1 MLQIV
6 EKTRETSKRLIK
18 AKRKEMERELDN
30 AIYLQM
36 RKLEHKAKFMRQ
48 FWQAF
53 ELERKD
59 LYLAREEIMA
69 ERVALSVL
77 RSGELKGA
85 PAEKILSG
93 NEFSTLTSTM
103 RQLTPAS
110 IDHK

>member
-1 MLQIV
+1 
-6 EKTRETSKRLIK
+6 
-18 AKRKEMERELDN
+18 
-30 AIYLQM
+30 
-36 RKLEHKAKFMRQ
+36 
-48 FWQAF
+48 
-53 ELERKD
+53 
-59 LYLAREEIMA
+59 MA

-77 RSGELKGA
+77 RSGELKGV

>member
-1 MLQIV
+1 V
-6 EKTRETSKRLIK
+6 
-18 AKRKEMERELDN
+18 ERELDN
-30 AIYLQM
+30 AIYHQM
-36 RKLEHKAKFMRQ
+36 RKLEYKAQFMRQ

-53 ELERKD
+53 ELERRD
-59 LYLAREEIMA
+59 LYLAREELMA

-103 RQLTPAS
+103 RLISGGDIQ
-110 IDHK
+110 

>member
-1 MLQIV
+1 
-6 EKTRETSKRLIK
+6 
-18 AKRKEMERELDN
+18 
-30 AIYLQM
+30 
-36 RKLEHKAKFMRQ
+36 
-48 FWQAF
+48 
-53 ELERKD
+53 
-59 LYLAREEIMA
+59 LAREEIMA

-85 PAEKILSG
+85 AAEKILSG

>member
-1 MLQIV
+1 
-6 EKTRETSKRLIK
+6 
-18 AKRKEMERELDN
+18 
-30 AIYLQM
+30 
-36 RKLEHKAKFMRQ
+36 
-48 FWQAF
+48 
-53 ELERKD
+53 
-59 LYLAREEIMA
+59 MA

-103 RQLTPAS
+103 RQLTPSS